1 MYINFRNF
9 TQQGYP
15 VGYVTICV
23 VTNNVC
29 KQKKNCLFH
38 AQQSNLNKVF
48 SIHCI
53 TYCIF
58 LVSLEIDS
66 LKTVV
71 NNDSE
76 FVYTCSFQSSWLN
89 FCQKEKLMSFF
100 LMQSI
105 CQEFFVYYL
114 LKNIIKL
121 KDLEIILF
129 TSLDMHVSR

>member
-29 KQKKNCLFH
+29 KQKKKLSFPCI
-38 AQQSNLNKVF
+38 AKQSQQS
-48 SIHCI
+48 
-53 TYCIF
+53 IF
-58 LVSLEIDS
+58 YTLYNIFCLVSLEIDS

-89 FCQKEKLMSFF
+89 FCQKEKIISLF
-100 LMQSI
+100 LTQSMPWI
-105 CQEFFVYYL
+105 LCL
-114 LKNIIKL
+114 LPVEK
-121 KDLEIILF
+121 
-129 TSLDMHVSR
+129 HY